1 MAYYQ
6 ALCTFNMV
14 ASHPSGFTATVARK
28 VKDIV
33 QANDEADARGA
44 FETKYSGEHP
54 TDLKI
59 DDVQQTAAVL

>member
-14 ASHPSGFTATVARK
+14 ATHPTGFTATVARK

-33 QANDEADARGA
+33 EARDEADARGA
-44 FETKYSGEHP
+44 FATKYSGEHI

-59 DDVQQTAAVL
+59 DDVKPTAAVL